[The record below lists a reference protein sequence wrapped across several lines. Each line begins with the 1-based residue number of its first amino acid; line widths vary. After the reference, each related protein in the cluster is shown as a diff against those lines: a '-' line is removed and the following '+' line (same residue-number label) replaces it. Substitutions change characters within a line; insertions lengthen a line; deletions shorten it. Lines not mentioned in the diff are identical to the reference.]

1 MAKTTIKAQMKQRRD
16 TKANW
21 ASSNPVLLSG
31 ELGFVSDDPNLY
43 KMGDGVT
50 PWNLL
55 PFRGFDGTLAQELG
69 TSPNAV
75 ISQKVL
81 SAKFAEIEEK
91 IEDLEEGGSS
101 GSGSTGG
108 SDLSNGGTINGSLEV
123 TGTLTVDRNLYLKG
137 DNAYHLIKA
146 DADGNLVIN
155 SDKVLEVSTNGGMT
169 IDGNEAIHAGNISEY
184 VSSGSGSGGTVDTS
198 GLVNLTGPQ
207 TITGPKTFEAIRIH
221 GNAQLLT
228 DLQVADTSS
237 IGSDESPLGSI
248 STKRAAVNEVLAMG
262 LGSYVLGNL
271 VPNTLEANTLGST
284 EAYWKT
290 LYSKNVIIGKEG
302 EETASAF
309 NGAAIFNNIA
319 YLYGG
324 AYVRGKLQVLGQDVI
339 TQKEV
344 VQESN
349 TVTIAEEGGIYII
362 NTLNAG
368 DVTISAF
375 EAPYTDIGR
384 YTVIFRGAS
393 SLTLPSNVLWANGT
407 VPTIEADKY
416 YELSVMATKIAG
428 TTYYKA
434 ILAGFK
440 EA

>member
-184 VSSGSGSGGTVDTS
+184 VSSGSGSGGTVDPS
-198 GLVNLTGPQ
+198 GLVNLTGAQ

-228 DLQVADTSS
+228 DLIVSDAHS
-237 IGSDESPLGSI
+237 IGSGDSPLGSI
-248 STKRAAVNEVLAMG
+248 STRGVTVKQVLSMG
-262 LGSYVLGNL
+262 DGSYVLGNL
-271 VPNTLEANTLGST
+271 VPNANVKNTLGSAET
-284 EAYWKT
+284 PWET
-290 LYSKNVIIGKEG
+290 LYAKNVVIGRDGLEG
-302 EETASAF
+302 TAATIWSKI
-309 NGAAIFNNIA
+309 N
-319 YLYGG
+319 LYNDVT
-324 AYVRGKLQVLGQDVI
+324 VRGHLKVVDQDVI
-339 TQKEV
+339 TQKV
-344 VQESN
+344 ITQESN
-349 TVTIAEEGGIYII
+349 TITLAEEGGIYII
-362 NTLNAG
+362 NNLNAG

-375 EAPYTDIGR
+375 EAPYTGIGR
-384 YTVIFRGAS
+384 YTFIFRGAS

-416 YELSVMATKIAG
+416 YELSVMATKITG

-440 EA
+440 AA